1 MKENSNNDENIYYS
15 LDAGVQDDLFS
26 HKLFRSV
33 MQDSAEN
40 KTNTIKAIKN
50 IRQMNMDKMRNVKM
64 MS

>member
-1 MKENSNNDENIYYS
+1 MQAFKMTYLVII
-15 LDAGVQDDLFS
+15 
-26 HKLFRSV
+26 KLFRSV

>member
-26 HKLFRSV
+26 QKLFRSV

-40 KTNTIKAIKN
+40 KTNTIKAIKTF
-50 IRQMNMDKMRNVKM
+50 DK
-64 MS
+64 